1 MSIRIRGL
9 ETHNRES
16 KWLSVSDLMS
26 GLMMVF
32 LLISVM
38 LVKEAIRIKEMADS
52 INTRIDYI
60 AEDLRTEFKDDLVR
74 WNAEF
79 VAKNLEFKFLTP
91 DVMFELGGDEIKPRF
106 KQILADFFPRYLKV
120 LEKYK
125 PDIKEIRIEGH
136 TSSEWNTKTTLTDAY
151 FKNMRLS
158 QSRTRSVLKYVYLLP
173 NVYEKEKYRD
183 WVKSNVAA
191 VGLSSSKN
199 VVDRYGR
206 EDSKMSRR
214 VTFRVITNAEE
225 LILCASTGSCR

>member
-1 MSIRIRGL
+1 MSIRIRGV
-9 ETHNRES
+9 EASNRES

-32 LLISVM
+32 LLISIM
-38 LVKEAIRIKEMADS
+38 LVKEAVKIKEAVDS
-52 INTRIDYI
+52 LNTRIDDI
-60 AEDLRTEFKDDLVR
+60 AQDLRVEFKDDLAR

-79 VAKNLEFKFLTP
+79 VEKTLEFKFLTP
-91 DVMFELGGDEIKPRF
+91 DVMFELGGAELKPRF
-106 KQILADFFPRYLKV
+106 KEILSDFFPRYLRV

-136 TSSEWNTKTTLTDAY
+136 TSSEWNIQTSPTDAY
-151 FKNMRLS
+151 FNNMRLS
-158 QSRTRSVLKYVYLLP
+158 QSRTRSVLQYVYLVP
-173 NVYEKEKYRD
+173 EVYGEEKYRD

-199 VVDRYGR
+199 IVNKDGV
-206 EDSKMSRR
+206 EDGEMSRR

-225 LILCASTGSCR
+225 LVLCARTGSCR